1 MIQDKW
7 HEFAN
12 NGRLKTKKMI
22 RKKKQIEKK
31 NLGDN
36 VLLYLKEILVKKVS
50 FIKKFKEEYFVLHS
64 AI

>member
-1 MIQDKW
+1 
-7 HEFAN
+7 
-12 NGRLKTKKMI
+12 MI

-50 FIKKFKEEYFVLHS
+50 FIKKFKEEYLVQS
-64 AI
+64 NTAQYNMI